1 MTLKGLAC
9 HLTMKISLQL
19 ITFPFWLSFNSSIS
33 QAINYLIKDGFHW
46 NWKKENFSPNSIERY
61 LSYWR
66 KSWTLRMTSTIK
78 KGSWAVRSTVL
89 FESFWNSSELTANF
103 PQFFLNILSVRFFI
117 GLWWSWIHKVQ
128 TSKTL
133 DFRWQGDVKA
143 IVCALLRCLQQIGKG
158 IIPIRNKCAATLL
171 QRGFKGGIIR
181 VVREN
186 SVRGRIYENRRRW
199 RPKFF
204 PSVLEHFLVLLG
216 KCTWRDKQ
224 PAVSPVVG
232 AFSHSWELMMRSP
245 PILRTIQKLTFPCHM
260 FSKKNDGSCDG
271 RQKSLP
277 RARSKKQLLP
287 RSREK
292 QNKNTRNAYWSM
304 LGLSQ
309 RRQWREI
316 IEHSK

>member
-1 MTLKGLAC
+1 
-9 HLTMKISLQL
+9 MKISLQL

-46 NWKKENFSPNSIERY
+46 NWKKENFSPNNIERY

-66 KSWTLRMTSTIK
+66 KSWTLRMASTIK

-103 PQFFLNILSVRFFI
+103 PQFFLNILSVRFFT
-117 GLWWSWIHKVQ
+117 GLWWAWIHKVQ

-186 SVRGRIYENRRRW
+186 SVRGRIYENRQRW
-199 RPKFF
+199 RPNFF
-204 PSVLEHFLVLLG
+204 PLCSRTFPRFIGKLLMTWQAASGITSCRGIFTLLG
-216 KCTWRDKQ
+216 THDEIT
-224 PAVSPVVG
+224 
-232 AFSHSWELMMRSP
+232 SHSTDNSDIDLSMPHVFQKKRRNLRWTTKIPSTRS
-245 PILRTIQKLTFPCHM
+245 I
-260 FSKKNDGSCDG
+260 
-271 RQKSLP
+271 
-277 RARSKKQLLP
+277 
-287 RSREK
+287 
-292 QNKNTRNAYWSM
+292 
-304 LGLSQ
+304 
-309 RRQWREI
+309 
-316 IEHSK
+316 